1 MPFNF
6 NQTNFE
12 HTFQA
17 KVTFLSNTFF
27 GGEGI
32 DISKNTKLDVNG
44 TANFFSKSVFA
55 DVDVKNL
62 NITSGANI
70 TGLTTFNNINI
81 DGELRDGDGD
91 FGSSGQVLSSDGIDT
106 KWVNAGSL
114 SAGVAAQVSVSDDGD
129 SNASRFVTFVDAASG
144 SNAIKTD
151 ASIKYNPDSNQLSA
165 GSFSGSIDA
174 GNVDSGTLGADRIP
188 NLNASKINNGT
199 LGADRIPNLNASK
212 INNGTL
218 GSDRIPNL
226 DAGKITTGTLGAD
239 RIPNLDA
246 GKITTGT
253 LDDARVPSFNANKIN
268 AGTLAAARIPDLS
281 GDKITTGTVAAAR
294 IDNLNAS
301 KITAGTLAD
310 ARIPNLNASKIN
322 AGTLA
327 DARIPNLNASK
338 INAGTLAD
346 ARIPNLS
353 GSKITSGT
361 VAVARLGS
369 GTPSSSNF
377 LRGDGA
383 WTSISFP
390 DGDQISEGNTEAEVV
405 DTGTNGHFKVTTEGN
420 ERFRIGS
427 SGQIGLSG
435 ANYGSSGQVLTSN
448 GASSAPTWQTAG
460 MTHSN
465 KTSSYTLTASDD
477 NRLITTTSNVTIPSG
492 VFSAANGTTIYNNS
506 SSTISI
512 VQGSG
517 VTLRLSG
524 SNITG
529 TRSLVQRGV
538 CTVMCVASNQFI
550 ITGSGLA

>member
-1 MPFNF
+1 MPFNT

-44 TANFFSKSVFA
+44 TANFFGKSVFA

-70 TGLTTFNNINI
+70 TGLTTFNNIDI
-81 DGELRDGDGD
+81 DGELRDGDGS
-91 FGSSGQVLSSDGIDT
+91 FGSSGQVLSSDGVDT

-114 SAGVAAQVSVSDDGD
+114 SAGVAANVSVSDDGD

-174 GNVDSGTLGADRIP
+174 SNVNSGTLSADRIP
-188 NLNASKINNGT
+188 NLNANKINAGT
-199 LGADRIPNLNASK
+199 LGSDRIPNLDASK
-212 INNGTL
+212 INAGTL
-218 GSDRIPNL
+218 GTGRIPNL
-226 DAGKITTGTLGAD
+226 DAGKITTGTLGAA

-253 LDDARVPSFNANKIN
+253 LGDTRIPSLNASKIN
-268 AGTLAAARIPDLS
+268 AGTFGSARIPDL
-281 GDKITTGTVAAAR
+281 DANKISTGTL
-294 IDNLNAS
+294 D
-301 KITAGTLAD
+301 D

-322 AGTLA
+322 AGTLD

-338 INAGTLAD
+338 INAGTLGSD
-346 ARIPNLS
+346 RIPNLS
-353 GSKITSGT
+353 GAKITTGT

-383 WTSISFP
+383 WTSITFP
-390 DGDQISEGNTEAEVV
+390 DGDKIAEGNTEAEVV

-420 ERFRIGS
+420 ERIRVGP
-427 SGQIGLSG
+427 SGQIGIAG
-435 ANYGSSGQVLTSN
+435 ANYGTSGQVLKSQ
-448 GASSAPTWQTAG
+448 GAGAG
-460 MTHSN
+460 VQWGSVGMSHSN

-492 VFSAANGTTIYNNS
+492 VFSVANGTTIYNNS

>member
-1 MPFNF
+1 MPFNT

-44 TANFFSKSVFA
+44 TANFFGKSVFA

-70 TGLTTFNNINI
+70 TGLTTFNNIDI
-81 DGELRDGDGD
+81 DGELRDGDGA
-91 FGSSGQVLSSDGIDT
+91 FGSSGQVLSSDGVDT

-114 SAGVAAQVSVSDDGD
+114 SAGVAANVSVSDDGD

-174 GNVDSGTLGADRIP
+174 SNVNSGTLSADRIP
-188 NLNASKINNGT
+188 NLNASKINAGT
-199 LGADRIPNLNASK
+199 LGSDRIPNLDASK
-212 INNGTL
+212 INAGTL
-218 GSDRIPNL
+218 GTGRIPNL

-239 RIPNLDA
+239 RIPNLSGA
-246 GKITTGT
+246 KITT
-253 LDDARVPSFNANKIN
+253 
-268 AGTLAAARIPDLS
+268 
-281 GDKITTGTVAAAR
+281 
-294 IDNLNAS
+294 
-301 KITAGTLAD
+301 
-310 ARIPNLNASKIN
+310 
-322 AGTLA
+322 
-327 DARIPNLNASK
+327 
-338 INAGTLAD
+338 
-346 ARIPNLS
+346 
-353 GSKITSGT
+353 GT

-383 WTSISFP
+383 WTSITFP
-390 DGDQISEGNTEAEVV
+390 DGDKIAEGNTEAEVV

-420 ERFRIGS
+420 ERIRVGP
-427 SGQIGLSG
+427 SGQIGIAG
-435 ANYGSSGQVLTSN
+435 ANYGTSGQVLKSQ
-448 GASSAPTWQTAG
+448 GAGAG
-460 MTHSN
+460 VQWGSVGMSHSN

-492 VFSAANGTTIYNNS
+492 VFSVANGTTIYNNS

>member
-70 TGLTTFNNINI
+70 TGLTTFNDIDI

-91 FGSSGQVLSSDGIDT
+91 FGSAGQVLSSDGIDT

-114 SAGVAAQVSVSDDGD
+114 SAGVAAQVSVSDDAD
-129 SNASRFVTFVDAASG
+129 SDASRFVTFVDSASG

-174 GNVDSGTLGADRIP
+174 SNVDSGTLGSA
-188 NLNASKINNGT
+188 
-199 LGADRIPNLNASK
+199 
-212 INNGTL
+212 
-218 GSDRIPNL
+218 RIPNL
-226 DAGKITTGTLGAD
+226 DAGKITTGTLGTG

-253 LDDARVPSFNANKIN
+253 LGTGRIPNLDAGKITTGTLGSARIPNLDAGKITTGTLGDARIPSLNASKIN
-268 AGTLAAARIPDLS
+268 AGTLASARIPDLS
-281 GDKITTGTVAAAR
+281 GDKITSGTVAAAR
-294 IDNLNAS
+294 ID
-301 KITAGTLAD
+301 
-310 ARIPNLNASKIN
+310 NLNASKIN

-338 INAGTLAD
+338 INAGTLDD

-353 GSKITSGT
+353 GGKITSGT

-383 WTSISFP
+383 WTSITFP
-390 DGDQISEGNTEAEVV
+390 DGDKIAEGNT
-405 DTGTNGHFKVTTEGN
+405 G
-420 ERFRIGS
+420 
-427 SGQIGLSG
+427 
-435 ANYGSSGQVLTSN
+435 
-448 GASSAPTWQTAG
+448 
-460 MTHSN
+460 
-465 KTSSYTLTASDD
+465 
-477 NRLITTTSNVTIPSG
+477 
-492 VFSAANGTTIYNNS
+492 
-506 SSTISI
+506 
-512 VQGSG
+512 
-517 VTLRLSG
+517 
-524 SNITG
+524 
-529 TRSLVQRGV
+529 
-538 CTVMCVASNQFI
+538 
-550 ITGSGLA
+550 

>member
-44 TANFFSKSVFA
+44 TANFLSKSVFA

-70 TGLTTFNNINI
+70 TGLTTFNNIDI

-91 FGSSGQVLSSDGIDT
+91 FGSAGQVLSSDGTDT

-151 ASIKYNPDSNQLSA
+151 ASIKYNPSSNQLSA

-174 GNVDSGTLGADRIP
+174 SNVDS
-188 NLNASKINNGT
+188 
-199 LGADRIPNLNASK
+199 
-212 INNGTL
+212 
-218 GSDRIPNL
+218 
-226 DAGKITTGTLGAD
+226 GTLGAD

-253 LDDARVPSFNANKIN
+253 L
-268 AGTLAAARIPDLS
+268 GTGRIPNLDA
-281 GDKITTGTVAAAR
+281 GKITTGTLGSGR
-294 IDNLNAS
+294 IPNLDAG
-301 KITAGTLAD
+301 KITTGTLDD
-310 ARIPNLNASKIN
+310 ARIPSLNASKIN
-322 AGTLA
+322 AGTFA
-327 DARIPNLNASK
+327 TARIP
-338 INAGTLAD
+338 D
-346 ARIPNLS
+346 LS
-353 GSKITSGT
+353 GAKITTGT
-361 VAVARLGS
+361 VAVERLGS

-390 DGDQISEGNTEAEVV
+390 DGDKITEGNTEAEVV
-405 DTGTNGHFKVTTEGN
+405 DTGTNGHFKVTTEGTERLRITSAGLVGIGTDDPN
-420 ERFRIGS
+420 SMGRLSVVVPSTGGHGAINIQNHERGTGKTNIVMRSLDNNGGNWADAEFRAEAYSFKIRTTERFRFGF
-427 SGQIGLSG
+427 SGQLGINVPNGTV
-435 ANYGSSGQVLTSN
+435 NYGTEGQVLKSQ
-448 GASSAPTWQTAG
+448 GANAAVEWQTAG
-460 MTHSN
+460 MSHSS
-465 KTSSYTLTASDD
+465 KTSAYTLTASDD
-477 NRLITTTSNVTIPSG
+477 NRLITTTSNITVPSN

-506 SSTISI
+506 SSNITITPA
-512 VQGSG
+512 SG

-529 TRSLVQRGV
+529 TRTLAQRGV
-538 CTVMCVASNQFI
+538 CTILCVASNEFI

>member
-27 GGEGI
+27 GGESI

-44 TANFFSKSVFA
+44 TANFSSKSVFA
-55 DVDVKNL
+55 DVDIKNL

-70 TGLTTFNNINI
+70 TGLTTFNNIDI
-81 DGELRDGDGD
+81 DGELRDGDGA
-91 FGSSGQVLSSDGIDT
+91 FGSAGQVLSSDGTDT

-114 SAGVAAQVSVSDDGD
+114 SAGVAANVSVSDDAD

-151 ASIKYNPDSNQLSA
+151 ASIKYNPESNQLSA

-174 GNVDSGTLGADRIP
+174 SNVDSGTLSADRIP
-188 NLNASKINNGT
+188 NLNASKINDGT
-199 LGADRIPNLNASK
+199 LGTGRIPNLDAGK
-212 INNGTL
+212 ITTGTL
-218 GSDRIPNL
+218 GSSRIPNL

-239 RIPNLDA
+239 RIPSL
-246 GKITTGT
+246 
-253 LDDARVPSFNANKIN
+253 NASKIN
-268 AGTLAAARIPDLS
+268 AGTFGSARIPDLS
-281 GDKITTGTVAAAR
+281 GDKITSGTVAAAR
-294 IDNLNAS
+294 ID
-301 KITAGTLAD
+301 
-310 ARIPNLNASKIN
+310 NLNASKIN

-353 GSKITSGT
+353 GGKITSGT
-361 VAVARLGS
+361 VAVERLGS

-383 WTSISFP
+383 WTSITFP
-390 DGDQISEGNTEAEVV
+390 DGDKIAEGNTEAEVV

-420 ERFRIGS
+420 ERFRIAS
-427 SGQIGLSG
+427 SGQIGLGG

-448 GASSAPTWQTAG
+448 GASSAPTWQTQTAG

-492 VFSAANGTTIYNNS
+492 IFSAANGTTIYNNS